1 MDLDQQIQVLIEQ
14 APQDGT
20 TPRLVEAIAP
30 ILKQMAGRLRHP
42 QYYVLQTLNQSWIV
56 TTLNQRSQAGIEKN
70 VVYAFSTL
78 KDVALGPYQLQDPE
92 VLALPIPVTHLLFYF
107 ISMPSLDSMIFFDT
121 PGNAD
126 IGTEILRE
134 ELTTL
139 IQGHMQK
146 IATPTSNLPPD
157 VA

>member
-30 ILKQMAGRLRHP
+30 ILKQVAGRLRHP

-56 TTLNQRSQAGIEKN
+56 TTLNQRSQPGVEKN

-78 KDVALGPYQLQDPE
+78 KDVASGPYQLQDPD
-92 VLALPIPVTHLLFYF
+92 VLALPMPIAHILFYF

-121 PGNAD
+121 PGNVD
-126 IGTEILRE
+126 IGAEILRE

-139 IQGHMQK
+139 IQGHMQQL
-146 IATPTSNLPPD
+146 ATPNNNLPPD

>member
-14 APQDGT
+14 SPQDGT

-30 ILKQMAGRLRHP
+30 VLKQIAGRLRHP

-56 TTLNQRSQAGIEKN
+56 TTLNQRSQPGVEKN

-78 KDVALGPYQLQDPE
+78 KDVASGPYQLQDPE
-92 VLALPIPVTHLLFYF
+92 VLALPMPIMQILFYL
-107 ISMPSLDSMIFFDT
+107 ISMPTVDSMIFFDT
-121 PGNAD
+121 PGNTD

-134 ELTTL
+134 ELTKL
-139 IQGHMQK
+139 IQGHMQQLN
-146 IATPTSNLPPD
+146 TTTSNLPPD

>member
-30 ILKQMAGRLRHP
+30 ILKQIARRLRHP
-42 QYYVLQTLNQSWIV
+42 QYYVLQTLNQAWIV
-56 TTLNQRSQAGIEKN
+56 TTLNQRSQPGVEKN

-78 KDVALGPYQLQDPE
+78 KDVASGPYQLQDPE
-92 VLALPIPVTHLLFYF
+92 VLALPMPIAQILFYF
-107 ISMPSLDSMIFFDT
+107 ISMPSVDSMIFFDT

-134 ELTTL
+134 ELTQL
-139 IQGHMQK
+139 IQEHMQQF
-146 IATPTSNLPPD
+146 ATPTSNLPPD

>member
-1 MDLDQQIQVLIEQ
+1 LIEQ

-20 TPRLVEAIAP
+20 TPRLIEAIAP
-30 ILKQMAGRLRHP
+30 ILKQIAGRLRHP

-56 TTLNQRSQAGIEKN
+56 TTLNQRSQAGVEKN

-78 KDVALGPYQLQDPE
+78 KDVASGPYQLQDPE
-92 VLALPIPVTHLLFYF
+92 VLALPMPIAHILFYL
-107 ISMPSLDSMIFFDT
+107 ISMPGLDSMIFFDT
-121 PGNAD
+121 PGNVD
-126 IGTEILRE
+126 IGTEIVRE
-134 ELTTL
+134 ELTKL

-146 IATPTSNLPPD
+146 LSTTSSNLPPD

>member
-30 ILKQMAGRLRHP
+30 ILKQTARRLRHP

-56 TTLNQRSQAGIEKN
+56 TTLNQRSQPQVGKN
-70 VVYAFSTL
+70 VIYAYSNL
-78 KDVALGPYQLQDPE
+78 KDVASGPYQLQDPE
-92 VLALPIPVTHLLFYF
+92 VMALPTPIMHILFYL
-107 ISMPSLDSMIFFDT
+107 ISMPSVDGMIFFDT
-121 PGNAD
+121 PGNTD
-126 IGTEILRE
+126 IGTEIVRE
-134 ELTTL
+134 ELTKL
-139 IQGHMQK
+139 IQAHMQQL
-146 IATPTSNLPPD
+146 TMPQSNLPPD